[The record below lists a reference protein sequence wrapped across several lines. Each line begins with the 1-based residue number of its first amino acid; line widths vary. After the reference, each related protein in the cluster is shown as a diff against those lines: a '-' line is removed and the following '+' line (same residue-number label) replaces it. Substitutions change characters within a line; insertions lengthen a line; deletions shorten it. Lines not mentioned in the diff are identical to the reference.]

1 MINEFQRRKL
11 RALAEQART
20 TIKLSDSHIGA
31 KEIIDISIALDRY
44 ELVKIA
50 LPTKSKIDSETILN
64 AICASTGAEPISANR
79 SEIAVYRRSS
89 CGGAKHIEI

>member
-11 RALAEQART
+11 CALADQARP

-64 AICASTGAEPISANR
+64 AICTLTGAEPISANR

-89 CGGAKHIEI
+89 CDGVEHIEI

>member
-1 MINEFQRRKL
+1 MITESQRKKL
-11 RALAEQART
+11 HALVEQARP

-31 KEIIDISIALDRY
+31 KEIVDISIALDHY

-50 LPTKSKIDSETILN
+50 LPIKSKIDPKTILN
-64 AICASTGAEPISANR
+64 AAVALTGAEPISANR

-89 CGGAKHIEI
+89 CNGAYHIEI

>member
-1 MINEFQRRKL
+1 MITESQRRKL
-11 RALAEQART
+11 RALAEQARP
-20 TIKLSDSHIGA
+20 TIKLSDNHIGA

-50 LPTKSKIDSETILN
+50 LPITPQTDSKTILN
-64 AICASTGAEPISANR
+64 AICALTGAEPISANHG
-79 SEIAVYRRSS
+79 EIAVYRRSS

>member
-1 MINEFQRRKL
+1 MITESQRRKL
-11 RALAEQART
+11 RALAEQARP
-20 TIKLSDSHIGA
+20 TIKLSDNHIGA

-64 AICASTGAEPISANR
+64 AICALTGAESISANR

-89 CGGAKHIEI
+89 CDGVEHIEI

>member
-1 MINEFQRRKL
+1 MINESQRRKL
-11 RALAEQART
+11 RALAEQARP
-20 TIKLSDSHIGA
+20 TIKLSDSHIGT

-64 AICASTGAEPISANR
+64 AICALTGAEPISANHG
-79 SEIAVYRRSS
+79 EIAVYRRSH
-89 CGGAKHIEI
+89 CNGVEHIEI